1 MNIHVHVERLV
12 LEGLAL
18 SKAEGA
24 QVQATLE
31 AEIGR
36 SLSVSPLPKELRDG
50 SATNVKTA
58 VVDLG
63 ASNNPVEIGR
73 RISHAVC
80 RSLALQPA
88 PPDTRGHQATARG
101 KRP

>member
-18 SKAEGA
+18 SRAEGA
-24 QVQATLE
+24 QVQAALE

-36 SLSVSPLPKELRDG
+36 SLAFSPLPKELRDG
-50 SATNVKTA
+50 AATSVKTA

-63 ASNNPVEIGR
+63 AGNNPVDVGR

-80 RSLALQPA
+80 RSLAVQPA
-88 PPDTRGHQATARG
+88 PADARGRQATARG
-101 KRP
+101 RTP